1 MVPGTGVSY
10 LGPRMFRFRFHSL
23 ALGAQGMSF
32 LWFRI
37 SGFLGL
43 VRLFTVSGNTASVQ
57 VMVGGLLSG
66 CRVLSYILSSS
77 CSKECTIPV

>member
-1 MVPGTGVSY
+1 M
-10 LGPRMFRFRFHSL
+10 LRFRFHSL

-32 LWFRI
+32 LWLRV
-37 SGFLGL
+37 SGFLGR

-66 CRVLSYILSSS
+66 CRVQSYILSSS
-77 CSKECTIPV
+77 CSKECAIPV